1 MNQYISA
8 DIKNYLVILLL
19 FVLIDIPMI
28 TMINTDMYMNQ
39 FKIIN
44 DGPMNINNR
53 MYISTIITYLL
64 LALGLYLF
72 VIMPYN
78 MKNPNK
84 KYNNF
89 CDYTDVVI
97 KAILF
102 GLVVYGVY
110 DMTNLATIN
119 SYDTSIAVVDTIW
132 GASLCGIITSV
143 YFYYQG

>member
-1 MNQYISA
+1 MNQ
-8 DIKNYLVILLL
+8 DIIANFKNYLVILLL

-28 TMINTDMYMNQ
+28 SMINTDMYMKQ
-39 FKIIN
+39 FNKIN
-44 DGPMNINNR
+44 GGPMNVGNR

-72 VIMPYN
+72 VIKPYN
-78 MKNPNK
+78 LKNPNK

-119 SYDTSIAVVDTIW
+119 SYDTYVAIVDTVW
-132 GASLCGIITSV
+132 GGALCGIITSV
-143 YFYYQG
+143 YFYLM